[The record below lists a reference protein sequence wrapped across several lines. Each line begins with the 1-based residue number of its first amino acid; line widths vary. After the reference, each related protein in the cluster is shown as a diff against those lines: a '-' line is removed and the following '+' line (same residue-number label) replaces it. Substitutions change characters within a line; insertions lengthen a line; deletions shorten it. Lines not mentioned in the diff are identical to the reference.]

1 MIALH
6 GNTLSTSAS
15 DLHRTVKIYN
25 DQEIV
30 CARVCVF
37 CTAGLEKA
45 LDNIKFYLR
54 LEMNSGHSDNT
65 LNSLGSSLLR
75 ECIFIH
81 AVVLY
86 LRKLSTAQLK

>member
-1 MIALH
+1 MNKKLC
-6 GNTLSTSAS
+6 
-15 DLHRTVKIYN
+15 
-25 DQEIV
+25 V
-30 CARVCVF
+30 CVCVF

-54 LEMNSGHSDNT
+54 LETNSGHSDNT

-75 ECIFIH
+75 EYIFIH
-81 AVVLY
+81 AFILY